1 MLIYNKLIV
10 DDILNLLKDFPEEN
24 TKKYE
29 IEINNLIE
37 ESYMVSNEMQYLI
50 LCEIMDEVKKL
61 YETLH
66 RPLLSEERPDDAEKC
81 L

>member
-1 MLIYNKLIV
+1 MLIYNKLII

-66 RPLLSEERPDDAEKC
+66 RPLLSEEHLDDA
-81 L
+81 